1 MSARARSAIVT
12 IATAA
17 GACCAALA
25 VSGCNSTAPSAPA
38 AVVVAAPEPPAPGV
52 VGAAIG
58 RELDAADRA
67 TAAAAQQEAVVSGE
81 RKSWRGAHGA
91 YGFIEPGPETGADGC
106 RDYTHKIFIDG
117 RPQQAKGQACKKPDG
132 GWRVTS

>member
-1 MSARARSAIVT
+1 MSARASSAIR

-17 GACCAALA
+17 GVSCAALA

-67 TAAAAQQEAVVSGE
+67 TAAAAQQEAVASGE